1 MKKVDFSCPVP
12 LDQQPINEYENLK
25 NSTFF
30 FWTTSDL
37 SSYLKNVLILI
48 IFDYIIVGGLSFTSI
63 SGETDL
69 IKHFVFI
76 SLIVDTFII
85 LLFIRL
91 YLGWE
96 YIYKR
101 LKKATVSY
109 EESGWYDGQ
118 IWIKTPDILI
128 KDRLTADY
136 TIFPIIKRIKFTLS
150 VLIIYLTVCLLNV
163 WS

>member
-12 LDQQPINEYENLK
+12 IDQQPINEYENLK
-25 NSTFF
+25 NSIFF
-30 FWTTSDL
+30 FWTTEDL
-37 SSYLKNVLILI
+37 SSYLKNILILI
-48 IFDYIIVGGLSFTSI
+48 ILDYIIVGGLSFTNI
-63 SGETDL
+63 SDGTDL
-69 IKHFVFI
+69 IKHSIFI
-76 SLIVDTFII
+76 SLIVDAFII

-91 YLGWE
+91 YLGWD

-136 TIFPIIKRIKFTLS
+136 AIFPIIKRIRLTLS

-163 WS
+163 WG

>member
-25 NSTFF
+25 KSMFF
-30 FWTTSDL
+30 FWTTENL
-37 SSYLKNVLILI
+37 SSYIKNISILI
-48 IFDYIIVGGLSFTSI
+48 ILNFVIIGSLSLNNI
-63 SGETDL
+63 SDITDL
-69 IKHFVFI
+69 VKQSVSV
-76 SLIVDTFII
+76 SLIVDSFII
-85 LLFIRL
+85 LLFIRI

-96 YIYKR
+96 YVYKR

-136 TIFPIIKRIKFTLS
+136 TIFPIIRRIRLTLGL
-150 VLIIYLTVCLLNV
+150 LIGYLTVCLL
-163 WS
+163 SI